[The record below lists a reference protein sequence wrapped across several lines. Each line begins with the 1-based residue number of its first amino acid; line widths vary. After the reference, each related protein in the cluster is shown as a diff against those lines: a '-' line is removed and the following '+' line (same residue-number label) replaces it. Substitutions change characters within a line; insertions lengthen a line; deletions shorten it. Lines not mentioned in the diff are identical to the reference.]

1 MFSMEIQKKKIQDF
15 SNVIH
20 TLITTV
26 MAITLVLLSMRLFA
40 HIWAWIGLPVE
51 MITVGE
57 YSVAMPHLLS
67 IGGTNIFI
75 PAITDFGGV
84 GIMGDLRAV
93 VMVIT
98 LLFAKRIFKA
108 LKNTGMPFS
117 EEVITGFKRFSI
129 AFIIAG
135 IDLSVF
141 VTTLALIIF
150 AFSYVLDY
158 GRLLQIESDTT
169 L

>member
-1 MFSMEIQKKKIQDF
+1 MECQKKKIQDF
-15 SNVIH
+15 SNIIH
-20 TLITTV
+20 ALITFV
-26 MAITLVLLSMRLFA
+26 MAITVVLLSMRLFA
-40 HIWAWIGLPVE
+40 RVWEWFNLPVD
-51 MITVGE
+51 IVTIGE
-57 YSVAMPHLLS
+57 HSLAMPQLLS

-84 GIMGDLRAV
+84 GVMGDLRAV

-98 LLFAKRIFKA
+98 LLIAKRLFKA

-117 EEVITGFKRFSI
+117 EEVITEFKRFSI
-129 AFIIAG
+129 ALIIAG
-135 IDLSVF
+135 MNFNVF
-141 VTTLALIIF
+141 FTTLALIVF

-158 GRLLQIESDTT
+158 GRLLQIENDTT